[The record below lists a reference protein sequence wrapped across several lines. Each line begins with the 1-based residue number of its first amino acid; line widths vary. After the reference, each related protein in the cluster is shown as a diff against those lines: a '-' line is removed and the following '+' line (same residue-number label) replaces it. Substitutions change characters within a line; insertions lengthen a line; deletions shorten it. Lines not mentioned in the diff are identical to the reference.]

1 MSHRIELNVLGNI
14 SYSKDF
20 KTFANAENKS
30 PLSQHEVI
38 IWNTKNEYDVV
49 KIEWADR
56 CIETYRLDICQFPYD
71 CRQDPKDSLYFRT
84 FNVSNQAQIEATGTS
99 SLDEEKEVILYPKQ
113 TVTDLLPCAFYSFDI
128 YSQ

>member
-1 MSHRIELNVLGNI
+1 MSHRVELNVLGNI

-20 KTFANAENKS
+20 KTFPDAENKN

-38 IWNTKNEYDVV
+38 VWRDDQDDYEVV
-49 KIEWADR
+49 IIEWADR

-71 CRQDPKDSLYFRT
+71 CRQDLKDSLYFRT
-84 FNVSNQAQIEATGTS
+84 FNVSNQKVEE
-99 SLDEEKEVILYPKQ
+99 DEEKKVILYPKQ